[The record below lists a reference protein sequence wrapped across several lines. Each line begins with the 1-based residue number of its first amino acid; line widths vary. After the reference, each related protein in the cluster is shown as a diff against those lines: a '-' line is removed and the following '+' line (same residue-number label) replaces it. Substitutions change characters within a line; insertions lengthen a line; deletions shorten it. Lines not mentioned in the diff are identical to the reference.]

1 VSDKKELLVALLQ
14 HSWAYLQVDGRVD
27 GVDLPDWLRAP
38 GVTLQIGYDMPVPIP
53 DLAIDDDGVT
63 ATLSFRRTPH
73 KCRLPW
79 RAIYAI
85 TDAEGRGVMFPDDV
99 PADVATAP
107 APPEPP
113 PAEPAPSSGNRK
125 PRPSHLKLVP

>member
-1 VSDKKELLVALLQ
+1 VSDKRELLLALLEK
-14 HSWAYLQVDGRVD
+14 SWAFLQVDGRVE

-53 DLAIDDDGVT
+53 DLVINEQGVT

-73 KCRLPW
+73 TCKLPW
-79 RAIYAI
+79 RSIFAM

-99 PADVATAP
+99 PADVGATP
-107 APPEPP
+107 AEPP
-113 PAEPAPSSGNRK
+113 PPAPQPPAPGKK